1 MLDPK
6 FKQFMED
13 IWDATEI
20 NGVKV
25 IDRHLGFGSLPDI
38 KLTLED
44 GSFVSAKK
52 LFEPIT
58 PKHTQHLSLI
68 HI

>member
-13 IWDATEI
+13 IWTATEI

-52 LFEPIT
+52 LFETHP
-58 PKHTQHLSLI
+58 PKTT
-68 HI
+68 